1 MTEIDSTHSYDLLYF
16 DTCKIIEEARDYAY
30 RAVNVALTL
39 RNWQHRCI
47 SGIVGAV
54 SQQFENVAASRPHFG
69 TLELLKPSQVS
80 HLSALR
86 GTTTPRDRTAKADL
100 FGAEEQITGNERK

>member
-39 RNWQHRCI
+39 RNW
-47 SGIVGAV
+47 
-54 SQQFENVAASRPHFG
+54 
-69 TLELLKPSQVS
+69 LLGERIARES
-80 HLSALR
+80 L
-86 GTTTPRDRTAKADL
+86 D
-100 FGAEEQITGNERK
+100 GAERAEYGKKSSQSFHKILLTNTVKGLIKAPYIGISSFTESFQTLWPQCGHNCK

>member
-39 RNWQHRCI
+39 YNPKI
-47 SGIVGAV
+47 
-54 SQQFENVAASRPHFG
+54 
-69 TLELLKPSQVS
+69 KPSSFFKTNCTSFQ
-80 HLSALR
+80 R
-86 GTTTPRDRTAKADL
+86 C
-100 FGAEEQITGNERK
+100 